1 MAVSEVASGQGKGKS
16 RKSRIKRCKKLGL
29 TASSGLSAPKP
40 NSSLFYSSNP
50 PLAQAIHAQAASKL
64 IAFTDIVWLV
74 EQTIT
79 VPDDKTG
86 GGGTTQVKA
95 LVPQLY
101 VKVQSGDLDGTGT
114 LIAGKDVN
122 NIGGQLDAA
131 SSLRASA
138 GRDLNV
144 TTTTSATNINGTNT
158 NSLTRIDRVAGLYV
172 TGQGT
177 GVGANGGMLVATAG
191 RDINLLLRP

>member
-1 MAVSEVASGQGKGKS
+1 M
-16 RKSRIKRCKKLGL
+16 
-29 TASSGLSAPKP
+29 
-40 NSSLFYSSNP
+40 
-50 PLAQAIHAQAASKL
+50 
-64 IAFTDIVWLV
+64 
-74 EQTIT
+74 
-79 VPDDKTG
+79 PDDKTG

-177 GVGANGGMLVATAG
+177 RVGANGGMLVATAG
-191 RDINLLLRP
+191 RDINLTAAAIQAQGSIALGAGNNLNLGVVTTASQNTQNQGPNNQKTENQKTEGQVLQYDTLLASSEPNRYSFEIS